1 MLLPQG
7 ESTSGFNVTVY
18 VYVTDTYGATSSSAD
33 DSVTVVPVTYST
45 SKLSRVSK
53 SLVELEQLK
62 DKARTVQ
69 RGNGNLMDD
78 ASYKSKVGEL
88 EIDLLATEFTELR
101 SLASAAAGGELGEQG
116 QGP

>member
-1 MLLPQG
+1 MKKGKGWTYAKGLLEHERTG
-7 ESTSGFNVTVY
+7 L
-18 VYVTDTYGATSSSAD
+18 AR
-33 DSVTVVPVTYST
+33 
-45 SKLSRVSK
+45 LSK

-101 SLASAAAGGELGEQG
+101 SLASAAAVENLALNLQYLN
-116 QGP
+116 